1 MTEHHDAIEREARVR
16 RDILRR
22 ASIFSYGMLAITL
35 TVAVG
40 GSALIA
46 LVLKAASDLPFLET
60 WLVLAA
66 LVLAPPLLRIAYK
79 ALRGRS

>member
-1 MTEHHDAIEREARVR
+1 VTEHHDAIEREARVR

>member
-1 MTEHHDAIEREARVR
+1 MTEHGDAIEREARVR

-22 ASIFSYGMLAITL
+22 ASYFSYGMLAVTL
-35 TVAVG
+35 AVALG

-46 LVLKAASDLPFLET
+46 LVLKSASELPFGKT
-60 WLVLAA
+60 WFVLTA
-66 LVLAPPLLRIAYK
+66 LVLAPPLLRIAYR

>member
-1 MTEHHDAIEREARVR
+1 MTEHGDTVEREARVR

-22 ASIFSYGMLAITL
+22 ASLFSYGMLAITL
-35 TVAVG
+35 AVAVG

-46 LVLKAASDLPFLET
+46 LVLRAASDLPFRET
-60 WLVLAA
+60 WLVLTA
-66 LVLAPPLLRIAYK
+66 LVLAPPLVRIAYR